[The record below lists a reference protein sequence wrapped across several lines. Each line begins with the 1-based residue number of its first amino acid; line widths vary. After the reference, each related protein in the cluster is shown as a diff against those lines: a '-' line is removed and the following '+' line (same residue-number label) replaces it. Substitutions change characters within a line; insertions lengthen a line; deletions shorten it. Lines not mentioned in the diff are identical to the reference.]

1 LKRPQPGL
9 DVGQHDRRLSAQ
21 HKSASSGRGT
31 VETSDVND
39 ERRNLVR
46 DGYDKIA
53 DRYLAA
59 RTWGGDV
66 ALLPELV
73 ARLGPGDAV
82 LDAGCGAGVP
92 VMLMLTD
99 AELRVVGID
108 LSSVQLGLARS
119 RVAGAQL
126 AQADLAMLPF
136 GDDSFGGLVSY
147 YAVIHVPRSDH
158 RGVFA
163 EFRRVL
169 RRGGVALLCLG
180 AGDVPEDDD
189 TDSWL
194 GTRMF
199 WSHFD
204 AETNLEMLRASRFD
218 IIRHE
223 LVRDPMDHGRHLF
236 ALVSAG

>member
-1 LKRPQPGL
+1 M
-9 DVGQHDRRLSAQ
+9 
-21 HKSASSGRGT
+21 
-31 VETSDVND
+31 ETSDVD
-39 ERRNLVR
+39 DDRRSLVR
-46 DGYDKIA
+46 NGYNEIA
-53 DRYLAA
+53 DRYLAE

-66 ALLPELV
+66 ALLPELL
-73 ARLGPGDAV
+73 ARLDPGAVV

-92 VMLMLTD
+92 VMQVLTD

-108 LSSVQLGLARS
+108 LSSVQLDLARS
-119 RVAGAQL
+119 RVPGAHL

-136 GDDSFGGLVSY
+136 GDGSFGGVISY
-147 YAVIHVPRSDH
+147 YAVIHVPRSEH
-158 RGVFA
+158 PAVFA

-180 AGDVPEDDD
+180 AEDVPEDDD
-189 TDSWL
+189 AVSWL
-194 GTRMF
+194 GTHMF

-223 LVRDPMDHGRHLF
+223 LVPDPMDHGRHLF
-236 ALVSAG
+236 ALVSAR